1 MWILKHFH
9 SQSSSSLQNFSNDRL
24 QWHINQKWND
34 YDCKKIQKICFLKNL
49 GPSSKKERS
58 SLGKVAFST
67 RNLGPSSKKI
77 HCSPR
82 KLYFSQRTFSYSIG
96 NLLGT
101 SIYFSCTQESYFLQ
115 ATNLKNYLIVLWIF
129 SSISFVRTNNKDK
142 DWTLNLWV
150 EGKILTNTSHVFFFE
165 TTM

>member
-1 MWILKHFH
+1 
-9 SQSSSSLQNFSNDRL
+9 
-24 QWHINQKWND
+24 
-34 YDCKKIQKICFLKNL
+34 
-49 GPSSKKERS
+49 
-58 SLGKVAFST
+58 
-67 RNLGPSSKKI
+67 
-77 HCSPR
+77 
-82 KLYFSQRTFSYSIG
+82 LYFSQRTFSYSIG